1 MLCSGSFVA
10 VRRIFI
16 SWGIRP
22 ALYKTDIVTV
32 SDVMLYLILK
42 FLKLVGYTTLT
53 SCSTVLLP
61 FHHSAMETLYF
72 KKKKPYSC
80 SLYSRLQLLT
90 MIFLDTEQGRVS
102 GHE

>member
-72 KKKKPYSC
+72 KKKKAIFMFTVFKTSAAYYD
-80 SLYSRLQLLT
+80 LSRY
-90 MIFLDTEQGRVS
+90 
-102 GHE
+102 